1 MSASALA
8 SSFQT
13 GSSLVEPDSAAGGVR
28 PEVLATGAQANPT
41 AMLTAVGGTYTVGDL
56 VANSTTAASV
66 VHPQLSIGRNAGGSF
81 SLARLRAKKSTTTT
95 GVSIRVH
102 LFRTAPAVATTGDNG
117 VLASVLAGAAAGYLG
132 ALDITFD
139 QIFSDGACGIG
150 VPKEGSAIF
159 AKLAPGLSTVHL
171 VVEARST
178 AIGTAEVFTF
188 EAEALQD

>member
-1 MSASALA
+1 MSQL
-8 SSFQT
+8 QNTILT
-13 GSSLVEPDSAAGGVR
+13 GAPLVEPDDAVGGYR
-28 PEVLATGAQANPT
+28 PEVLAVGSLVNPT
-41 AMLTAVGGTYTVGDL
+41 ATLMAVGGTYAVGDL
-56 VANSTTAASV
+56 VANSATAASV

-171 VVEARST
+171 VIEARST